1 MAGRSHGYLSAV
13 RRARRRSAS
22 GLEPDR
28 VERSPGDRGRDA
40 DRPTEIPAR
49 GWKDVA
55 IRVKRE
61 LTVDHVVLSAAG
73 VAFWVFLSLI
83 PALAA
88 LVSLYGLFADPA
100 EVERQVGE
108 LLTTLPQEAQRL
120 VADQLREIA
129 SAGRTSLNVGLAV
142 SVVLSLWT
150 ASGAVAHLVE
160 AVNIAYED
168 PPRTGLRRRGLALV
182 LTLGGLV
189 AVAVL
194 VALVSA
200 LGALAA
206 DAGGPLRWLLQA
218 VSWATL
224 AVGFAL
230 AISAIYRFAPNRD
243 RPRWRWVSVG
253 SAVAAVGLLLAS
265 LGFRWYT
272 ANVGSYNETYGS
284 LAAIVLLLLWLF
296 IAAFVVLLGAQI
308 NAELEHQTERDSTV
322 GEPEPLGSR
331 GATMADRLAPPPA

>member
-1 MAGRSHGYLSAV
+1 
-13 RRARRRSAS
+13 
-22 GLEPDR
+22 
-28 VERSPGDRGRDA
+28 VERSRSDRGRDA

-61 LTVDHVVLSAAG
+61 LTADHVVLSAAG
-73 VAFWVFLSLI
+73 VAFFAFLSLI

-120 VADQLREIA
+120 IADQLREIA
-129 SAGRTSLNVGLAV
+129 SAGRTSLNVGLVV
-142 SVVLSLWT
+142 SVALSLWT
-150 ASGAVAHLVE
+150 ASAAVAHLIE

-189 AVAVL
+189 AAAVL

-206 DAGGPLRWLLQA
+206 DADGPLRWLLQA
-218 VSWATL
+218 LTWAVL

-308 NAELEHQTERDSTV
+308 DAELEHQTERDSTV

-331 GATMADRLAPPPA
+331 GATMADRVAPPPP

>member
-1 MAGRSHGYLSAV
+1 M

-22 GLEPDR
+22 GLEPESM
-28 VERSPGDRGRDA
+28 ERSPGDRGRDA

-49 GWKDVA
+49 GWKDAA

-61 LTVDHVVLSAAG
+61 LTADHVVLSAAG
-73 VAFWVFLSLI
+73 VAFFAFLSLI

-100 EVERQVGE
+100 EVERQVGD

-120 VADQLREIA
+120 IADQLREIA

-142 SVVLSLWT
+142 SVALSLWT
-150 ASGAVAHLVE
+150 ASAAVAHLIE

-189 AVAVL
+189 AAAVL

-200 LGALAA
+200 LGALAN
-206 DAGGPLRWLLQA
+206 DAAGPLRWLLQA
-218 VSWATL
+218 VTW
-224 AVGFAL
+224 
-230 AISAIYRFAPNRD
+230 
-243 RPRWRWVSVG
+243 
-253 SAVAAVGLLLAS
+253 
-265 LGFRWYT
+265 
-272 ANVGSYNETYGS
+272 
-284 LAAIVLLLLWLF
+284 
-296 IAAFVVLLGAQI
+296 VVLA
-308 NAELEHQTERDSTV
+308 
-322 GEPEPLGSR
+322 
-331 GATMADRLAPPPA
+331 